1 MSDQTP
7 LAQSPPESEPGRLTT
22 AKVESAG
29 GSVSTQRASWSNR
42 MSVLP
47 FVLFL
52 IGYLLVP
59 RFLGDRHL
67 TTLIYIGINAILAL
81 GLNLL
86 IGYAGQVS
94 LGHAAFFGMGAYT
107 SAVLT
112 VRPVQDTS
120 IPGIAVGI
128 GVMAGTAVILSLAR
142 PTGGRLLCGVIALI
156 LAALFVGRLHASLAL
171 AVVLFTIFAA
181 AAGLIAGAAWKREG
195 GRACWCP
202 RWPKGSARGWWR
214 YALAG
219 PVAPLVI
226 WLTNWF
232 LRGTLSRGGTSPWT
246 GMAVGIVLT
255 GLVAYLIGGQVLRL
269 KGHYLAMATLAFGI
283 IIEIVFR
290 QWTDVFGGSSDGIF
304 GIPSI
309 NVMESLPG
317 FARKLMSAAVGGP
330 VDERTQYYFLV
341 WGFVFLALVIASNI
355 VRSRVGR
362 AFRAVHGSEVAAE
375 SLGVDTER
383 YKVQVFVLS
392 AALASVGGSLYAHHA
407 GIGYINPT
415 EFSFMASVQLL
426 VMVVV
431 GGMASVWGALFG
443 ASVIQFLKDWMMTLE
458 RGNPEILGLTLKGL
472 DPIVFGGVLI
482 VVMIILPTGLVRG
495 VTDGVAGFL
504 RMARRAGAN
513 AK

>member
-1 MSDQTP
+1 MPDQISGESSSGRAK
-7 LAQSPPESEPGRLTT
+7 LPPS
-22 AKVESAG
+22 
-29 GSVSTQRASWSNR
+29 RASWSNR
-42 MSVLP
+42 ASALP

-52 IGYLLVP
+52 IGYFLVP
-59 RFLGDRHL
+59 RFAGDKYL
-67 TTLIYIGINAILAL
+67 TTLIYIGINVLLAL

-86 IGYAGQVS
+86 MGYAGQVS

-107 SAVLT
+107 SAILT
-112 VRPVQDTS
+112 VRPVPETS
-120 IPGIAVGI
+120 IPSLAVGI

-142 PTGGRLLCGVIALI
+142 PSGGRLVTGVI
-156 LAALFVGRLHASLAL
+156 
-171 AVVLFTIFAA
+171 
-181 AAGLIAGAAWKREG
+181 GLIAAALIVGKLNASLPVAIAVFTALMALIGVVAGAVWRRG
-195 GRACWCP
+195 GWA
-202 RWPKGSARGWWR
+202 GWWH

-226 WLTNWF
+226 WLTSWF
-232 LRGTLSRGGTSPWT
+232 LKGTLARGGTSPWT
-246 GMAVGIVLT
+246 GMAVGIAIT

-269 KGHYLAMATLAFGI
+269 KGNYLAMATLAFGI

-309 NVMESLPG
+309 NVMASVPK
-317 FARKLMSAAVGGP
+317 FAQKIMHLAVGGP

-362 AFRAVHGSEVAAE
+362 AFRAVHGSEMAAE

-383 YKVQVFVLS
+383 YKVQVFVFS
-392 AALASVGGSLYAHHA
+392 AALASVAGSLYAHNA

-415 EFSFMASVQLL
+415 EFDFMTSVQLV

-443 ASVIQFLKDWMMTLE
+443 AGMIQFLKDWMMTLE
-458 RGNPEILGLTLKGL
+458 RGNPQVLGVTLKGL
-472 DPIVFGGVLI
+472 DPIVFGAVLI
-482 VVMIILPTGLVRG
+482 VVMVILPTGLVRG
-495 VTDGVAGFL
+495 VTDGVAGLL
-504 RMARRAGAN
+504 RMARRAGARTE
-513 AK
+513 